1 MSRLSLVILLL
12 FLAGCAGIVEKTNS
26 AGKSLESG
34 IIDMMSTSEEDE
46 SAPPR
51 ELAEIVEEVS
61 LTPVW
66 QQKASESKGSKYL
79 KLEMVVSDGKLF
91 VADLKGKVLAIDQMT
106 GELIWE
112 VKTELPIS
120 GGLEVGYEHVFFGTT
135 DADVVALKL
144 NDGDTA
150 WTSQVSSEVLS
161 TPRFSDGLLV
171 VRSVDG
177 AVNTLDAANGEERW
191 SYIRDV
197 PALSLRGTSSPVVK
211 SGGVICGYA
220 NGKLVVLRLKD
231 GLQIW
236 ETSVAVARGRGALS
250 RMVDVDSD
258 PLAGE
263 RYIYAATFNG
273 GVVAVDVRS
282 GQIVWRRSEMS
293 SYKKMIADWVSI
305 YVVDVNNHLWS
316 ADQNDGSINWLQDSL
331 EHRQLTP
338 LTQAGDY
345 LLTADYEGYLHVI
358 NSTDGALVGRL
369 RVSDVAIS
377 TAPIIDDG
385 LIYVQ
390 DIEGVITA
398 LRMDTLSVTEE

>member
-1 MSRLSLVILLL
+1 M
-12 FLAGCAGIVEKTNS
+12 
-26 AGKSLESG
+26 
-34 IIDMMSTSEEDE
+34 
-46 SAPPR
+46 
-51 ELAEIVEEVS
+51 
-61 LTPVW
+61 
-66 QQKASESKGSKYL
+66 
-79 KLEMVVSDGKLF
+79 SDGKLF

>member
-1 MSRLSLVILLL
+1 
-12 FLAGCAGIVEKTNS
+12 
-26 AGKSLESG
+26 
-34 IIDMMSTSEEDE
+34 
-46 SAPPR
+46 
-51 ELAEIVEEVS
+51 
-61 LTPVW
+61 
-66 QQKASESKGSKYL
+66 
-79 KLEMVVSDGKLF
+79 
-91 VADLKGKVLAIDQMT
+91 
-106 GELIWE
+106 
-112 VKTELPIS
+112 
-120 GGLEVGYEHVFFGTT
+120 
-135 DADVVALKL
+135 
-144 NDGDTA
+144 
-150 WTSQVSSEVLS
+150 
-161 TPRFSDGLLV
+161 
-171 VRSVDG
+171 
-177 AVNTLDAANGEERW
+177 
-191 SYIRDV
+191 
-197 PALSLRGTSSPVVK
+197 
-211 SGGVICGYA
+211 
-220 NGKLVVLRLKD
+220 
-231 GLQIW
+231 
-236 ETSVAVARGRGALS
+236 
-250 RMVDVDSD
+250 MVDVDSD